1 MSYITLQMRV
11 KPIFV
16 IPEKIIVRSQNSIS
30 MKGLE
35 RLGKLAMSHFE
46 IHYNKESIQ
55 DFPKLGRG
63 IKEPRNSSNSVC
75 WLLLLLNF
83 YVFFCACLDHQ
94 MWQAGKNIELQRDSY
109 CYGDYTYIQ
118 CFVGAQGS
126 SYQMQHCSR
135 PPAHGR
141 VQTGSPSYF
150 TKAAS
155 RLGNQTRQG
164 VVGTEQ

>member
-1 MSYITLQMRV
+1 MSYTTLHMRV

-94 MWQAGKNIELQRDSY
+94 MWQAGKNIELQRDNY

-118 CFVGAQGS
+118 CCVGAQLPEATLFETP
-126 SYQMQHCSR
+126 C
-135 PPAHGR
+135 AW
-141 VQTGSPSYF
+141 
-150 TKAAS
+150 
-155 RLGNQTRQG
+155 QG
-164 VVGTEQ
+164 VDGVPILLYKSSKQVGEPD